1 MTHLVELILDKNH
14 IKITEP
20 SSFLSLINL
29 KHLSIRENRLKSL
42 VNFDCIPNLRRLFA
56 GNNRIH
62 ELYEIEV
69 YIGNYNRE

>member
-1 MTHLVELILDKNH
+1 MTNLAELMLDKNH
-14 IKITEP
+14 IKATEP
-20 SSFLSLINL
+20 SSFISLINL
-29 KHLSIRENRLKSL
+29 KHLSIGENRLKSL

-69 YIGNYNRE
+69 SLKSQLI